1 MGVEG
6 YVGVGCGGK
15 AARRGSG
22 GLRTCVCASGG
33 RMVVVKWTGGGPKV
47 EGVDDEGEERG
58 RGNRR
63 KRAAAAG
70 GGRQGGGALSRG
82 GGSGCCGRLGSP
94 AECRLGLRGV
104 RRDGEIGRARAAGP
118 SSG

>member
-1 MGVEG
+1 M
-6 YVGVGCGGK
+6 
-15 AARRGSG
+15 
-22 GLRTCVCASGG
+22 
-33 RMVVVKWTGGGPKV
+33 KWPGGGPKV

-70 GGRQGGGALSRG
+70 GGRQGGGAVSRG

-104 RRDGEIGRARAAGP
+104 RGDGDTGRARAAGP

>member
-1 MGVEG
+1 M
-6 YVGVGCGGK
+6 
-15 AARRGSG
+15 
-22 GLRTCVCASGG
+22 
-33 RMVVVKWTGGGPKV
+33 VVKWTGGGPKV

-70 GGRQGGGALSRG
+70 GGRQGGGVVSRG

-94 AECRLGLRGV
+94 AECLLGLRGV
-104 RRDGEIGRARAAGP
+104 RGDGETGRARAAGP